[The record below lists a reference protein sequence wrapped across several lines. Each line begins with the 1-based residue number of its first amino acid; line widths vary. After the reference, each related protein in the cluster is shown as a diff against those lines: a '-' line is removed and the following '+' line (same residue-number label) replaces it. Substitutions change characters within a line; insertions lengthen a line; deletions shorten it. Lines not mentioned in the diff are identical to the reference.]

1 MIIITRRAALKGLG
15 TAALALPAIATVPSL
30 ALAQSSPD
38 EYATRTLENG
48 LFSKKTSEL
57 ALERASSDMIP
68 TFANLEIA
76 EVEAVT
82 EVLTSTGAQAPDDVD
97 GEHAALMEKL
107 MGLEG
112 DATREF
118 DAAYVDGQI
127 MTHEELLAIQK
138 PMADM
143 SEVTLPVATAKIA
156 VASIESHIAMLQGIR
171 QAL

>member
-1 MIIITRRAALKGLG
+1 MIILTRRAALKGLG
-15 TAALALPAIATVPSL
+15 TAALALPAIASVPSL

-38 EYATRTLENG
+38 EYARLTLANG
-48 LFSKKTSEL
+48 AFSKKTSEL
-57 ALERASSDMIP
+57 ALERASNDMIG

-82 EVLTSTGAQAPDDVD
+82 EVLTSTGAQAPADVD
-97 GEHAALMEKL
+97 GEHATLMDKL

-112 DATREF
+112 DEF

-127 MTHEELLAIQK
+127 LTHEELLAIQE

-156 VASIESHIAMLQGIR
+156 VASIESHIAMLRGIR

>member
-1 MIIITRRAALKGLG
+1 MIIITRRDALKGLG
-15 TAALALPAIATVPSL
+15 TAALALPAIASVPSL

-38 EYATRTLENG
+38 EYARRTLENG
-48 LFSKKTSEL
+48 VFSKKTSEL
-57 ALERASSDMIP
+57 ALQRASSDTIP

-82 EVLTSTGAQAPDDVD
+82 EVLTSTGVQAPDDVD
-97 GEHAALMEKL
+97 GEHQALIEKL

-112 DATREF
+112 DEF

-138 PMADM
+138 PMAGM

-156 VASIESHIAMLQGIR
+156 VASIESHIAMLRGIR